1 MIRIL
6 DYDNFS
12 DECDF
17 LINSLDIEL
26 ICYGMYDEKYN
37 SRPFVIDSFLA
48 SNIVKAKEDI
58 CFSIKKDSYYAYEIN
73 AQIVDLAT
81 KKVLPITLLFDHR
94 IGGFGDVMPFIKRLD
109 EVFAEPEMI
118 REW

>member
-81 KKVLPITLLFDHR
+81 KKVSLGEINIFLDAEFPGDLKSGDYVHFD
-94 IGGFGDVMPFIKRLD
+94 VLRLD
-109 EVFAEPEMI
+109 ISFI
-118 REW
+118 

>member
-37 SRPFVIDSFLA
+37 SRPFAIDAFLS

-73 AQIVDLAT
+73 AKIVDLAT
-81 KKVLPITLLFDHR
+81 KKVSL
-94 IGGFGDVMPFIKRLD
+94 GDIYIFLDSEFPGDLKLGDYVNFNVLRLD
-109 EVFAEPEMI
+109 ISFN
-118 REW
+118 

>member
-17 LINSLDIEL
+17 LINSLDVEL

-37 SRPFVIDSFLA
+37 SRPFIIESFLA

-58 CFSIKKDSYYAYEIN
+58 CFAIKKDSYYAYEIN
-73 AQIVDLAT
+73 APIVDLVT
-81 KKVLPITLLFDHR
+81 KKVSIGQINIFLDAEFPGDLKLGDYVHFD
-94 IGGFGDVMPFIKRLD
+94 VQRLD
-109 EVFAEPEMI
+109 ISFV
-118 REW
+118 